1 MFLYLDR
8 IPGFK
13 CTRIWVTLTIAL
25 MLTLGTAVM
34 TAAISVGAY
43 PSSPVTRTH
52 FPTGPVRD
60 VPKATSGNNT
70 VYMAWPNNYA
80 GH

>member
-1 MFLYLDR
+1 M
-8 IPGFK
+8 GA
-13 CTRIWVTLTIAL
+13 LTIAL
-25 MLTLGTAVM
+25 LLTLGTAIM
-34 TAAISVGAY
+34 TSAISVGAY

-70 VYMAWPNNYA
+70 CLYGLAKQLRGA
-80 GH
+80 LKRILLQRH